1 MACFLQKMSWRNI
14 FKRCAR
20 QILSKILSHALRDPK
35 QIFRPEMHFLF
46 PLKLAIENFKE
57 MQQRLQASEL
67 MNFSEGFN
75 AAFFGVRE

>member
-1 MACFLQKMSWRNI
+1 MSWRNI

-20 QILSKILSHALRDPK
+20 QILSKFSSHALRDRK
-35 QIFRPEMHFLF
+35 QILHPEMHSLF
-46 PLKLAIENFKE
+46 PPKSIENFKE

-67 MNFSEGFN
+67 MNFFKGFN